1 METILYIIVVLV
13 RLILYAEMAC
23 MFIRMI
29 FSWIMPD
36 SEGGF
41 IDLLYYLTEPVIAP
55 VRALLYRIPAI
66 AELPIDISFV
76 VTWLI
81 LSIIVLFI

>member
-1 METILYIIVVLV
+1 METILYILVVLV
-13 RLILYAEMAC
+13 RLILYAEMAL
-23 MFIRMI
+23 MFVRMI
-29 FSWIMPD
+29 VSWIIPD
-36 SEGGF
+36 AEGGI

-55 VRALLYRIPAI
+55 VRALLYKIPAI

-81 LSIIVLFI
+81 LSIVVLFI